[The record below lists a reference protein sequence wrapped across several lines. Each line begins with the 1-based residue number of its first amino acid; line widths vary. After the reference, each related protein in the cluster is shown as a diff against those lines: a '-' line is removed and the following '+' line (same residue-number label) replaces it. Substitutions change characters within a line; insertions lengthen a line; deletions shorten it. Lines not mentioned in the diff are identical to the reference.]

1 MEQPAYAI
9 DGTKEPN
16 TRLNIDDFSTNDDY
30 KIQWGLYLR
39 ALNVLQAAPP
49 TDFKGYYRIAGI
61 YQCFSGF
68 IFTSLTVISNSW
80 SADYDVARRHR
91 SAGQD
96 NLLLTWDVR
105 SPPSLEC
112 LVLSRMLYTDLCSPT
127 FLSWHRPYLLL
138 IEVGGVPRMPHEMK
152 LKNSSNGLLKKLWL
166 WRRLRLTG

>member
-1 MEQPAYAI
+1 MRETPPFHLRCYNSVIILIGIKDDKHSPDVIKDNQVHRISFQRSIYYSLNMEQPAYAI

-105 SPPSLEC
+105 SPPLF
-112 LVLSRMLYTDLCSPT
+112 RMFGS
-127 FLSWHRPYLLL
+127 
-138 IEVGGVPRMPHEMK
+138 V
-152 LKNSSNGLLKKLWL
+152 
-166 WRRLRLTG
+166 